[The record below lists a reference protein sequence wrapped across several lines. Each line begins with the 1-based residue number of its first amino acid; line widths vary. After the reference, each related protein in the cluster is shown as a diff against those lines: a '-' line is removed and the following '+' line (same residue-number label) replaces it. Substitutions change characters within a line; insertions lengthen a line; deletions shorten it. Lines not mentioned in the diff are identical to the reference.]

1 MGKKKKKKK
10 VLCPCFKITKQDVK
24 EHIRNGVTTYQELQ
38 KLTMI
43 GTKCSS
49 CKKKTKKKF
58 KKYKEK
64 LGAN

>member
-1 MGKKKKKKK
+1 MAKKNE
-10 VLCPCFKITKQDVK
+10 LCSCFKITKKDVK
-24 EHIRNGVTTYQELQ
+24 DHIKAGITSYKELQ
-38 KLTMI
+38 KQTDI

-58 KKYKEK
+58 KKYRNK